1 MKNLVFNKTLV
12 IAEKPSVAQDIVR
25 ALTPVAG
32 KFEKHDE
39 HFENDKYV
47 VTSAV
52 GHLVEIQ
59 APEEFDVKRGKWSF
73 AHLPVIPPYF
83 DLKPMDKTKTRLNAI
98 VKQAKRKD
106 VGAFINACDAGRE
119 GELIFRLIQQYSK
132 VKLPVQRLW
141 LQSMTPQAIRDG
153 FASLRSDQQM
163 LPLADA
169 ARCRSEAD
177 WLVGINGTRAMT
189 AFNSRDGGFFLTT
202 VGRVQTPTLSVVVER
217 EEKIRK
223 FISRDYWE
231 VHATFG
237 AEAGDYPAKWFDP
250 KWKKAAANAAAGN
263 TEEMDAELKADRLWN
278 QREAQAIADAVRGQ
292 KATVT
297 EESKPTTQASP
308 LLFDLTS
315 LQREANGKFGFS
327 AKTTLSIAQSLY
339 ERHKALTYPR
349 TDSRALPEDYVPV
362 VKETFAMLAD
372 SGMKHLAPHASTALQ
387 GNYIKPSKRIFD
399 NAKVSD
405 HFAIIPTLQAPS
417 GLSEAEQKIYD
428 LVVRRFMAV
437 FFPSA
442 EYQITTRITTAVGH
456 SFKTEGKVL
465 VKPGWLAIY
474 GKEAQ
479 DEVKDG
485 DDKSP
490 GNLVPIKP
498 GELVTAQAVDPK
510 GLKTRPP
517 ARYSE
522 ATLLGAMEGAG
533 KTVEDDELREAMQ
546 EKGLGTPATRSS
558 IIEGLIAEKYMLRE
572 GRELIPTAKAFQLM
586 TLLRGLGVE
595 ELSKAELTG
604 EWEYK
609 LAQMEHG
616 KLSRESF
623 MAEIAAMTERMVK
636 KAKEYDRDTIPGDY
650 ATLQAPC
657 PNCGGIVKENY
668 RRYTCTGKT
677 GTEEGCGFSFGK
689 TPAGR
694 TFEVAEVEQFLR
706 DKKIG
711 PLDGFRSK
719 AGWPFTAEMVIKFDE
734 ETKNY
739 KLEFDFGDDKKGEES
754 GELIDFSGKESLG
767 ACPKCGGAVFEHG
780 KNYVC
785 EKSVPT
791 MAQPTPSCDFKSGQI
806 ILQQPIER
814 EQMQKLLATGKTD
827 MLEKFVS
834 MRTRRGFKAML
845 AWDAEAGKVNFEF
858 APSKFPPRKTAAK
871 AVTKT
876 AKPKAPRKTTAATG
890 KLPSAELAAV
900 IGAEP
905 VARTEVIKKLW
916 DYIKANGLQDATN
929 KRAINADAK
938 LLAVFGKPQVTMFEL
953 AGIVGKHLG

>member
-1 MKNLVFNKTLV
+1 MKTLV
-12 IAEKPSVAQDIVR
+12 IAEKPSVASDIVK
-25 ALTPVAG
+25 ALTPLAG
-32 KFEKHDE
+32 KFEKQDE
-39 HFENDKYV
+39 YFESENYV
-47 VTSAV
+47 ITSAV
-52 GHLVEIQ
+52 GHLLEIQ

-73 AHLPVIPPYF
+73 ANLPVIPPHF

-98 VKQAKRKD
+98 VKLAKRKD
-106 VGAFINACDAGRE
+106 VNAFVNACDAGRE

-132 VKLPVQRLW
+132 AKHPVSRLW

-153 FASLRSDQQM
+153 FASLRTDKQM

-202 VGRVQTPTLSVVVER
+202 VGRVQTPTLSIVVER
-217 EEKIRK
+217 EEKIRA
-223 FISRDYWE
+223 FQSRDYWE
-231 VHATFG
+231 IHASF
-237 AEAGDYPAKWFDP
+237 AAVAGEYPAKWFKP
-250 KWKKAAANAAAGN
+250 AHKKDAD
-263 TEEMDAELKADRLWN
+263 DAEIKADRVWSE
-278 QREAQAIADAVRGQ
+278 REAMAIADAVRGK

-297 EESKPTTQASP
+297 EESKPSTQASP

-362 VKETFAMLAD
+362 VKQTFEMLAA
-372 SGMKHLAPHASTALQ
+372 SGMKHLAPFAATALKN
-387 GNYIKPSKRIFD
+387 NYVKPSKRIFD
-399 NAKVSD
+399 DKKVSD

-417 GLSEAEQKIYD
+417 GLSEAEQKLYD
-428 LVVRRFMAV
+428 LVVKRFLAV

-442 EYQITTRITTAVGH
+442 EYQNTTRISFVAPH

-474 GKEAQ
+474 GKEAA
-479 DEVKDG
+479 DETPDAEG
-485 DDKSP
+485 KSATI
-490 GNLVPIKP
+490 LVPVQA
-498 GELVTAQAVDPK
+498 GEKVLAQTVDPK

-546 EKGLGTPATRSS
+546 EKGLGTPATRAAT
-558 IIEGLIAEKYMLRE
+558 IEGLINEKYMLRE

-616 KLSRESF
+616 KLSRDTF
-623 MAEIAAMTERMVK
+623 MAEIADMTARMVK

-650 ATLQAPC
+650 ATLKSPC

-668 RRYTCTGKT
+668 RRYTCTGAAGAT
-677 GTEEGCGFSFGK
+677 EGCGFSFGK

-694 TFEVAEVEQFLR
+694 TFEVAEVEQFLTDR
-706 DKKIG
+706 KIG

-719 AGWPFTAEMVIKFDE
+719 AGWPFTAEMVIKYDD

-739 KLEFDFGDDKKGEES
+739 KLEFDFGDDKNADGTGE
-754 GELIDFSGKESLG
+754 IVDFSAQTSLG
-767 ACPKCGGAVFEHG
+767 ACPKCGGAVYEHG

-791 MAQPTPSCDFKSGQI
+791 MAQATPSCDFKSGQV

-814 EQMQKLLATGKTD
+814 AQISQLLTTGKTD
-827 MLEKFVS
+827 LLDKFVS
-834 MRTRRGFKAML
+834 MRTRRGFKAHL
-845 AWDAEAGKVNFEF
+845 AWDAEAGKVIFEF
-858 APSKFPPRKTAAK
+858 APSKFPARKTAAGAK
-871 AVTKT
+871 PARATKT
-876 AKPKAPRKTTAATG
+876 PFGKTVVAKGEKAPAAKKAAAKTPAAKKCQCQRKKWLLKKPPQLKQQPNPKPPA
-890 KLPSAELAAV
+890 KYQPAAV
-900 IGAEP
+900 
-905 VARTEVIKKLW
+905 
-916 DYIKANGLQDATN
+916 
-929 KRAINADAK
+929 
-938 LLAVFGKPQVTMFEL
+938 
-953 AGIVGKHLG
+953 